1 MVSPMKRAFL
11 AGLAAGGAAL
21 VLSLVIRLTVG
32 GVFLPELAAQT
43 LFTLTPGSVESVA
56 VENLRALAKDSAF
69 VGAVIMNAVLY
80 GLIGVVYFRWRGLSG
95 TGTRAEKILL
105 SSFLAYFL
113 LTIVG
118 VALFFTTQLQ
128 SSPVTLPELV
138 VTLVPPQFVFGGVL
152 IWLNGATPPVN
163 PSDLCTVP
171 AAKGKKSKKGK
182 MYSRRRRLF
191 IRNAVAAG
199 VGAAILAY
207 GVSILLKP
215 GPPKGPATAPT
226 AFLSQTVTPTGQFYR
241 VDVNIFP
248 PSVNASSWSLA
259 VSGLVSNPMTLSLS
273 DLENMTTVEQYNT
286 LECVSNFVAGNL
298 IGTAQWTGVKLKD
311 VLTNAGVQPSTQYII
326 FKAVD
331 GYSVGIP
338 IERAMQDGTLLAYEM
353 NGAPLETEHG
363 YPLRAI
369 VPGLYGMNNCKWIT
383 SIEAVNDTY
392 EGYWQQRGWAEDAM
406 YQTGSSIVIPGNEQ
420 VDSVFGISGTT
431 AVDLGIVPVAGLAFA
446 GDRGISKVEISTDGG
461 NTWTLASLIDPLSN
475 YTWVFWTAQWNP
487 PAAGQYRLAVRA
499 TDGQGNVQTAQINQ
513 PFPSG
518 ATGYDVVDISV
529 SATSAT

>member
-1 MVSPMKRAFL
+1 MVSQMKRAFL

-21 VLSLVIRLTVG
+21 VLSFVIRLTVG

-69 VGAVIMNAVLY
+69 VGAVIANAVLY
-80 GLIGVVYFRWRGLSG
+80 GLIGVLYFRWKSLSG
-95 TGTRAEKILL
+95 TGIKAEKILL
-105 SSFLAYFL
+105 SSLLAYFL
-113 LTIVG
+113 LAILG

-128 SSPVTLPELV
+128 SSPETLPELL
-138 VTLVPPQFVFGGVL
+138 VTLAPPQFVFGGVL
-152 IWLNGATPPVN
+152 TWLNGATPPVN

-171 AAKGKKSKKGK
+171 AAKKGKKNK

-215 GPPKGPATAPT
+215 GPPKGPEAAPT
-226 AFLSQTVTPTGQFYR
+226 AFLSQAVTPTSQFYR

-248 PSVNASSWSLA
+248 PSVNASSWSLS
-259 VSGLVSNPMTLSLS
+259 VSGLVSTLLTLTLS
-273 DLENMTTVEQYNT
+273 DLESMTTVEQYNT
-286 LECVSNFVAGNL
+286 LECVSNYVAGNL

-338 IERAMQDGTLLAYEM
+338 IERAMLDGTLLAYEM
-353 NGAPLETEHG
+353 NGAPLATEHG

-392 EGYWQQRGWAEDAM
+392 DGYWQQRGWAEDAM

-431 AVDLGIVPVAGLAFA
+431 AVGLGIVPIAGLAFA
-446 GDRGISKVEISTDGG
+446 GDRGISKVEVSTDGG

-487 PAAGQYRLAVRA
+487 PAAGSYSLAVRA
-499 TDGQGNVQTAQINQ
+499 TDGQGNVQTAEINQ

-529 SATSAT
+529 SAASTT